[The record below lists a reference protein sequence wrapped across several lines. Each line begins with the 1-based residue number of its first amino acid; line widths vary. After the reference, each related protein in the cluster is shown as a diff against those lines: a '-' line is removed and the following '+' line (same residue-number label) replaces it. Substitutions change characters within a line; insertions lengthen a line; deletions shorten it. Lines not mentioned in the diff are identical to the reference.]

1 MANSILK
8 DQARKDCD
16 RFINSLDLDE
26 ICRLASSYHGG
37 LSCQVARV
45 LRYNPFNVGV
55 IVMFP
60 TSPPDTWVVRLPIP
74 GLVVWIDEKIEA
86 ELATMR

>member
-1 MANSILK
+1 MANSILI
-8 DQARKDCD
+8 DQARKDCE
-16 RFINSLDLDE
+16 RFINSLDLDQ

-37 LSCQVARV
+37 LPCQVVRV
-45 LRYNPFNVGV
+45 MRYNPFNVGV

-60 TSPPDTWVVRLPIP
+60 TIPPESWVVRLPIP
-74 GLVVWIDEKIEA
+74 GLVVWIDEKLET